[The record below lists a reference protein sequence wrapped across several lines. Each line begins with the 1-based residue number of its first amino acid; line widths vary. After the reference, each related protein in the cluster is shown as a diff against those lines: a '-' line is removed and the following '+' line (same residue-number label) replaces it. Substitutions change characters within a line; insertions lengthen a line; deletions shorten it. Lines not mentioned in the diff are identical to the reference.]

1 MVSYNAVL
9 DIQFDDGVI
18 VEPVTLTEAKDF
30 CKVDIGTDD
39 AIITSMIIA
48 ARQMCE
54 GYTNIG
60 FVPHTVT
67 AIVNNENG
75 SIYIPYGPINTITQ
89 VKNDLGKILVLS
101 VDYEVSGNEFKRL
114 LYPEESNITID
125 YTSGY
130 TELPA
135 VLKLALLNQV
145 YYLYDNRSQGV
156 DNISPI
162 AQSLL
167 NLYKRV

>member
-9 DIQFDDGVI
+9 DIQFNDSVI

-60 FVPHTVT
+60 FVPHIIT

-75 SIYIPYGPINTITQ
+75 SIYIPYGPIVSIEQ
-89 VKNDLGKILVLS
+89 VKNDLGKILVQS

-125 YTSGY
+125 YNSGY
-130 TELPA
+130 TDLPA